1 MSQQS
6 YVIKCVF
13 VIKMAHKHYKRLNL
27 LMKILS
33 TGSLIKS
40 TVSGLITLN
49 VAVIV
54 GVSSFLILFKSHSEV
69 KNYS

>member
-1 MSQQS
+1 ML
-6 YVIKCVF
+6 KCVF

-33 TGSLIKS
+33 SGSLIKS
-40 TVSGLITLN
+40 TVSGSITLN

-54 GVSSFLILFKSHSEV
+54 GVSSFLILLKSQSEV

>member
-1 MSQQS
+1 
-6 YVIKCVF
+6 
-13 VIKMAHKHYKRLNL
+13 MAHKHYKRLTL
-27 LMKILS
+27 HMKILS

-40 TVSGLITLN
+40 TVSGSITLN

-54 GVSSFLILFKSHSEV
+54 GVSSFLILLKSHSEV

>member
-6 YVIKCVF
+6 FVIKCVF

-33 TGSLIKS
+33 TGSLIKPA
-40 TVSGLITLN
+40 VSGSITLN
-49 VAVIV
+49 VAVII
-54 GVSSFLILFKSHSEV
+54 GVSSFLILLKSHSEV

>member
-13 VIKMAHKHYKRLNL
+13 VTKMAHKHYKRLNL
-27 LMKILS
+27 PMKILS

-40 TVSGLITLN
+40 TVSGSITLN

-54 GVSSFLILFKSHSEV
+54 GVSSFLILLKSHSEV

>member
-1 MSQQS
+1 
-6 YVIKCVF
+6 
-13 VIKMAHKHYKRLNL
+13 MAHKHYKRLTL

-40 TVSGLITLN
+40 TVSGSITLN

-54 GVSSFLILFKSHSEV
+54 GVSSFLILLKSHSEV

>member
-1 MSQQS
+1 
-6 YVIKCVF
+6 
-13 VIKMAHKHYKRLNL
+13 MAHKHYKRLNL

-33 TGSLIKS
+33 SGSLIKS
-40 TVSGLITLN
+40 TVSGSITLN

-54 GVSSFLILFKSHSEV
+54 GVSSFLILLKSQSEV

>member
-13 VIKMAHKHYKRLNL
+13 VIKMAHKHYKRLTL
-27 LMKILS
+27 HMKILS

-40 TVSGLITLN
+40 TVSGSITLN

-54 GVSSFLILFKSHSEV
+54 GVSSFLILLKSHSEV

>member
-13 VIKMAHKHYKRLNL
+13 VIIMAHKHNKRLNL

-40 TVSGLITLN
+40 TVSGSITLN